1 MLIQSLNRFVA
12 KVSGKVPLRTV
23 LIVPFVL
30 QIVGT
35 VGLVGYLSYRN
46 GQKAVEDLAY
56 QLMDE
61 VDERVEQNLQHYLDV
76 PKHINQSLAA
86 AIRTRVLDWKN
97 FSALERYFA
106 QQLQV
111 YDTVSNVA
119 IATEQQ
125 EFLAVEKSL
134 ASDSLVIR
142 VLNKSTN
149 YAFHYYAADR
159 QGKRIKLTKVRHD
172 YNPHRDP
179 PKGRP
184 WYQAAQETGQAI
196 WLPVVNLAQG
206 VDRPILTMVN
216 FLPFDDSD
224 GKFQGVLASSLF
236 LSQVASF
243 LDSLHVGRTGQVFI
257 IDRQGLL
264 IASSTG
270 ETPFKQNLD
279 SNYLKN
285 LNPQEWRLVARNSKN
300 PLTQASVK
308 FLLTHVN
315 LPQIKQKKKIE
326 FDFNHNRHF
335 LQVNPISDKSE
346 LDWLIVTVV
355 PEADFMTQIN
365 ATTHITIMLCLVA
378 LIGST
383 GIGIL
388 TARWIAKPILQL
400 NTAAKDIAK
409 GKWNKTGESERADE
423 VGELTNSF
431 NTMAVQLQESFAELK
446 SLNESLS
453 QSESKLNQILE
464 AIPVGVSVHDITG
477 KLIYANQTSRQ
488 LLGIES
494 LPEAET
500 EQFAEVYEVYQA
512 GTEQL
517 YPPEN
522 MPVVR
527 SLRGE
532 RARVDDM
539 EIRLSD
545 RRVPLEVYSTPLLDG
560 TGEIV
565 AAIAAF
571 FDITERKQAEQLLAD
586 YNHTLEA
593 KVSERIAELA
603 EANELLK
610 REITERQLIEGK
622 LYSST
627 QQVRTIFESI
637 TDIVLIL
644 DEQKT
649 IQILPTKTISGYS
662 SGTNLLNSIV
672 ELFFQ
677 EDTEENWFAKVRQ
690 VVETQQSINF
700 DYSLRINNQEVW
712 FTACISPLPDNSVV
726 WVARDISERIQVEL
740 ELRKQKEL
748 RETIYNEST
757 DALFLVDA
765 KTLLITDCNRRAV
778 ELFEVTGKEDLIGI
792 EGRTLQR
799 RPFTSE
805 EIDQITT
812 EMNQKGFW
820 CMEIEYVTRT
830 GKLFWGNIAA
840 KPVQIAG
847 QVVHLVRVTDISSRK
862 QFEQALIQSEER
874 FREIAGTISQCFFV
888 RASTGEFL
896 YVSPAY
902 EKIWGL
908 TCESLYQNPE
918 SWMEKLHPD
927 DRQLVEGSLR
937 AQFKGNPVKRQYRII
952 RPDGQERWI
961 VTSISVVRDDAGQP
975 LRFIGIAED
984 ISSRKRFEQAL
995 IESEARFQAFMNY
1008 SPLLAW
1014 ISDGDGKLLY
1024 CNRSVELWSQRAAS
1038 ELIGETIWA
1047 LHPPDIAQEHL
1058 ENIRDVINTRQ
1069 VLETNESA
1077 FTPDGTLHEF
1087 LTYKFPL
1094 IDANG
1099 QCLVGGIAAD
1109 ITDRKRAEEAL
1120 QESQARLEK
1129 LTNNVPGSIYAVVL
1143 HSDGSISFE
1152 YTSSAVRDIHE
1163 LEPEQVLE
1171 NATLLFDHMHPD
1183 DRASYS
1189 LAVEISAQTLEL
1201 FRHQW
1206 RIITPSGKLK
1216 WLQAQSKPERRSNED
1231 IVWYGVVFDI
1241 SDKKQ
1246 AEESLRRYERIVS
1259 ATADAMSLVDRNYIY
1274 QVVNQTYLAWH
1285 NQPYDEIVGHSVSE
1299 LLGAQVFENVIKER
1313 LNLSLAGQTVQYQ
1326 DWFEY
1331 ASVGRRFLSVTYSP
1345 YLEADN
1351 TISGVVVSL
1360 RDITELQQAE
1370 EALRESEAQLNMIVT
1385 NTCDG
1390 ILILD
1395 EQGKIGFA
1403 NPAAVELFNL
1413 PPEELIGYPWGMP
1426 LQETAEIEL
1435 MGSKGQIR
1443 IAEMKAVRTTWQ
1455 GESAYVVVLRDISDR
1470 KRAELELQEREYRLR
1485 TLADNLPN
1493 GLIYQLVQ
1501 EPNGKVYFSYI
1512 TAGIERLV
1520 GIKPE
1525 VVMQDASVLHNLIIE
1540 EDRLLNE
1547 QLTEESRRNLSLFE
1561 MQMRKRTPIGE
1572 IQWSYVR
1579 SAPRRLDDGRTVW
1592 DGIEIDITNLK
1603 QAEAELAKAKEAAEA
1618 ANRAK
1623 SAFLANM
1630 SHELRTPLNG
1640 ILGYAQILQ
1649 ADKNCTPKQKKGVD
1663 IIYQCGTHL
1672 LTLINDILD
1681 LSKIEAEK
1689 LELYPEDFHFPSFL
1703 TGVTEIFRLKAAE
1716 KSINFTYLALN
1727 PLPRVIHADEKRLR
1741 QVLMNLLSNAVKFTD
1756 TGSVTFKVEVISHQP
1771 SVIGNREQEQ
1781 LPITDYR
1788 LPITDYPLP
1797 IIKLRFQIEDT
1808 GIGITSEQLEKIFL
1822 PFEQVGDS
1830 SRRSEGTGLG
1840 LAISQKIVE
1849 MMGSQ
1854 IFVEST
1860 PGVGSLFGFDLD
1872 LPEVSTPTQLM
1883 SMKTTDNIIGYSGS
1897 KRKILVVDDH
1907 WENRAVIINMLEPL
1921 GFELLEATNGQEG
1934 LEKAVE
1940 CNPDLILA
1948 DLVMPVMDGYQMTQ
1962 RLRQVPE
1969 FQNTTII
1976 AISASVFEAY
1986 QQKSQES
1993 GCQDFLPKPVQAE
2006 ELLNKIK
2013 SYLNLSWIYDK
2024 EGTRDWGVGRQDEK
2038 RTSPQPPPSPSE
2050 MVIPPP
2056 EELLALYEA
2065 ANSGD
2070 VEGVEQGAM
2079 GLKQLNPDYTSFATR
2094 ILELAQDF
2102 NYEEIANLVALYLS
2116 QSSE

>member
-1 MLIQSLNRFVA
+1 LLIPSLNRFVA
-12 KVSGKVPLRTV
+12 KVSEKVPLRTV

-86 AIRTRVLDWKN
+86 AIRTRVLNWKN
-97 FSALERYFA
+97 FSDLERYFA

-119 IATEQQ
+119 IATEQK
-125 EFLAVEKSL
+125 EFLGVEKSL
-134 ASDSLVIR
+134 ASDALIIR

-184 WYQAAQETGQAI
+184 WYQAAQEAGQAI

-236 LSQVASF
+236 LPQVASF
-243 LDSLHVGRTGQVFI
+243 LDSLEVGRTGQVFI

-270 ETPFKQNLD
+270 ETPFKQNLNSD
-279 SNYLKN
+279 YLKN
-285 LNPQEWRLVARNSKN
+285 LNPQEWRMAAQNSKN
-300 PLTQASVK
+300 SLTQASVN
-308 FLLTHVN
+308 FLLTRVKN
-315 LPQIKQKKKIE
+315 LQQIQHNKKFE
-326 FDFNHNRHF
+326 FDFHHNRHF
-335 LQVNPISDKSE
+335 LQVNPIKHKFE

-355 PEADFMTQIN
+355 PEADFMTQIH
-365 ATTHITIMLCLVA
+365 ATTRTTILLCIVA

-383 GIGIL
+383 GIGIITPRWL
-388 TARWIAKPILQL
+388 TKPILRL
-400 NTAAKDIAK
+400 NTAAKDMAK
-409 GKWNKTGESERADE
+409 GEWNKTVESERSDE

-431 NTMAVQLQESFAELK
+431 NRMAVQLQQSFAELN
-446 SLNESLS
+446 SLNETLS

-488 LLGIES
+488 LLGIEA

-500 EQFAEVYEVYQA
+500 EQLAEVYEVYQA

-539 EIRLSD
+539 EIRLPD

-560 TGEIV
+560 TGKVV

-571 FDITERKQAEQLLAD
+571 FDITERKQAEHLLAD

-593 KVSERIAELA
+593 QVSERTVELIG
-603 EANELLK
+603 ANEKLRLEVAERNLL
-610 REITERQLIEGK
+610 EGK

-627 QQVRTIFESI
+627 QQIRAIFESI
-637 TDIVLIL
+637 SDIVLII
-644 DEQKT
+644 DEKNS
-649 IQILPTKTISGYS
+649 IQIVPTKTLGFYS
-662 SGTNLLNSIV
+662 CDTNLLNSIV

-677 EDTEENWFAKVRQ
+677 EETAEIWFAKVQQ
-690 VVETQQSINF
+690 VLETQQRINF

-712 FTACISPLPDNSVV
+712 FTACISPLSNNSVV

-757 DALFLVDA
+757 DALFLVA
-765 KTLLITDCNRRAV
+765 PKTLRITDCNRRAV
-778 ELFEVTGKEDLIGI
+778 ELFEVTSQEDLIGL

-799 RPFTSE
+799 RPFTPE
-805 EIDQITT
+805 EIDEIVA
-812 EMNQKGFW
+812 EMSQKGFW
-820 CMEIEYVTRT
+820 CREIEYVTRK
-830 GKLFWGNIAA
+830 GKVFWGNIAA

-847 QVVHLVRVTDISSRK
+847 QVVHLVRVTDISDRK
-862 QFEQALIQSEER
+862 QFEQAIRESEER

-902 EKIWGL
+902 EKIWGVIAADRRL
-908 TCESLYQNPE
+908 RTTSNSQRMLRLMPTCPNSFGDCYTCERLYQNPE
-918 SWMEKLHPD
+918 SWTETLHPD
-927 DRQLVEGSLR
+927 DRHLVQGSLTE
-937 AQFKGNPVKRQYRII
+937 QFHGNPVKRQYRII

-961 VTSISVVRDDAGQP
+961 VAYISVVRDDAGQP

-984 ISSRKRFEQAL
+984 IS
-995 IESEARFQAFMNY
+995 
-1008 SPLLAW
+1008 
-1014 ISDGDGKLLY
+1014 
-1024 CNRSVELWSQRAAS
+1024 
-1038 ELIGETIWA
+1038 
-1047 LHPPDIAQEHL
+1047 
-1058 ENIRDVINTRQ
+1058 
-1069 VLETNESA
+1069 
-1077 FTPDGTLHEF
+1077 
-1087 LTYKFPL
+1087 
-1094 IDANG
+1094 
-1099 QCLVGGIAAD
+1099 
-1109 ITDRKRAEEAL
+1109 DRKRAEEAL
-1120 QESQARLEK
+1120 Q
-1129 LTNNVPGSIYAVVL
+1129 
-1143 HSDGSISFE
+1143 
-1152 YTSSAVRDIHE
+1152 
-1163 LEPEQVLE
+1163 
-1171 NATLLFDHMHPD
+1171 
-1183 DRASYS
+1183 
-1189 LAVEISAQTLEL
+1189 
-1201 FRHQW
+1201 
-1206 RIITPSGKLK
+1206 
-1216 WLQAQSKPERRSNED
+1216 
-1231 IVWYGVVFDI
+1231 
-1241 SDKKQ
+1241 
-1246 AEESLRRYERIVS
+1246 RYERIVS
-1259 ATADAMSLVDRNYIY
+1259 ATGDGISLVDRNYIY
-1274 QVVNQTYLAWH
+1274 QVVNQTYLAWR
-1285 NQPYDEIVGHSVSE
+1285 NQRYDEIVGHCVSE
-1299 LLGAQVFENVIKER
+1299 LLGAQAFENVIKER
-1313 LNLSLAGQTVQYQ
+1313 FDQCLAGQTVQYQ
-1326 DWFEY
+1326 DWFKF

-1345 YLEADN
+1345 YLEVDN

-1370 EALRESEAQLNMIVT
+1370 EALRESEAQLNMIVS
-1385 NTCDG
+1385 NTSDG
-1390 ILILD
+1390 IMILD
-1395 EQGKIGFA
+1395 EQSKIGFA
-1403 NPAAVELFNL
+1403 NPATVELFNL
-1413 PPEELIGYPWGMP
+1413 PPEELIGYQWGMP

-1435 MGSKGQIR
+1435 IASNRQIR

-1455 GESAYVVVLRDISDR
+1455 GKLAYVVVLRDISERKLAEEALLESAKREHAIAQVLQRMRQSLDINTIFSTTTEELRVVMKCDR
-1470 KRAELELQEREYRLR
+1470 VAIYRFNPDWSGEFVAESVASGWRTLLIEQNNVPPLTDEILDSENCAVRAWDVINEPIQDTYLQETQGGVYSQGASYLVAEDIY
-1485 TLADNLPN
+1485 TT
-1493 GLIYQLVQ
+1493 GLTPCHIELL
-1501 EPNGKVYFSYI
+1501 
-1512 TAGIERLV
+1512 ERLQAKAYLIV
-1520 GIKPE
+1520 PIFCSNKLWGLLASYHNSGSRPWSESEINTVVQIGIQLG
-1525 VVMQDASVLHNLIIE
+1525 VALQQAQLLE
-1540 EDRLLNE
+1540 ETR
-1547 QLTEESRRNLSLFE
+1547 QQSLAL
-1561 MQMRKRTPIGE
+1561 Q
-1572 IQWSYVR
+1572 
-1579 SAPRRLDDGRTVW
+1579 
-1592 DGIEIDITNLK
+1592 
-1603 QAEAELAKAKEAAEA
+1603 KAKETADA

-1623 SAFLANM
+1623 STFLANM

-1649 ADKNCTPKQKKGVD
+1649 ANKNCTPKQKEGVN

-1689 LELYPEDFHFPSFL
+1689 LALYPEDFHFLSFL
-1703 TGVTEIFRLKAAE
+1703 TGVTEIFRLKATQ
-1716 KSINFTYLALN
+1716 KSINFTYIGLN

-1756 TGSVTFKVEVISHQP
+1756 TGSVTFKVGIMAH
-1771 SVIGNREQEQ
+1771 GQEQ
-1781 LPITDYR
+1781 LTMNNE
-1788 LPITDYPLP
+1788 LSTMH
-1797 IIKLRFQIEDT
+1797 KLRFQVEDT
-1808 GIGITSEQLEKIFL
+1808 GIGITSEELEKIFL

-1872 LPEVSTPTQLM
+1872 LPEVSNSTQLM
-1883 SMKTTDNIIGYSGS
+1883 SVKSTDNIIGYSGS

-1907 WENRAVIINMLEPL
+1907 WENRAVIVNMLEPI
-1921 GFELLEATNGQEG
+1921 GFELLEAANGQEG

-1940 CNPDLILA
+1940 CKPDLILT

-1986 QQKSQES
+1986 QQKSRES

-2013 SYLNLSWIYDK
+2013 SYLNLSWIYEN
-2024 EGTRDWGVGRQDEK
+2024 EGTRDWGVGHRDEK
-2038 RTSPQPPPSPSE
+2038 RTSPQPPPNPSE

-2070 VEGVEQGAM
+2070 VEGVEQGAI
-2079 GLKQLNPDYTSFATR
+2079 GLKQLNPDYTLFATK

-2102 NYEEIANLVALYLS
+2102 NYEKIANLVYRYLS
-2116 QSSE
+2116 QISE

>member
-1 MLIQSLNRFVA
+1 
-12 KVSGKVPLRTV
+12 
-23 LIVPFVL
+23 
-30 QIVGT
+30 
-35 VGLVGYLSYRN
+35 
-46 GQKAVEDLAY
+46 
-56 QLMDE
+56 
-61 VDERVEQNLQHYLDV
+61 
-76 PKHINQSLAA
+76 
-86 AIRTRVLDWKN
+86 
-97 FSALERYFA
+97 
-106 QQLQV
+106 
-111 YDTVSNVA
+111 
-119 IATEQQ
+119 
-125 EFLAVEKSL
+125 
-134 ASDSLVIR
+134 
-142 VLNKSTN
+142 
-149 YAFHYYAADR
+149 
-159 QGKRIKLTKVRHD
+159 
-172 YNPHRDP
+172 
-179 PKGRP
+179 
-184 WYQAAQETGQAI
+184 
-196 WLPVVNLAQG
+196 
-206 VDRPILTMVN
+206 
-216 FLPFDDSD
+216 
-224 GKFQGVLASSLF
+224 
-236 LSQVASF
+236 
-243 LDSLHVGRTGQVFI
+243 
-257 IDRQGLL
+257 
-264 IASSTG
+264 
-270 ETPFKQNLD
+270 
-279 SNYLKN
+279 
-285 LNPQEWRLVARNSKN
+285 
-300 PLTQASVK
+300 
-308 FLLTHVN
+308 
-315 LPQIKQKKKIE
+315 
-326 FDFNHNRHF
+326 
-335 LQVNPISDKSE
+335 

-365 ATTHITIMLCLVA
+365 ATTHITILLCIAA

-388 TARWIAKPILQL
+388 TARWITQPILRL

-409 GKWNKTGESERADE
+409 GQWNKTVESERADE

-431 NTMAVQLQESFAELK
+431 NKMAAQLQESFAELN

-488 LLGIES
+488 LLGIET

-500 EQFAEVYEVYQA
+500 KQLAEVYQVYQA

-539 EIRLSD
+539 EIRLPD

-560 TGEIV
+560 TGKVV

-571 FDITERKQAEQLLAD
+571 FDITERKHAEHLLAE

-593 KVSERIAELA
+593 QVSERTVELIA
-603 EANELLK
+603 ANEKLRLEVAERNLL
-610 REITERQLIEGK
+610 EGK
-622 LYSST
+622 LHSST
-627 QQVRTIFESI
+627 EQVRTILESL
-637 TDIVLIL
+637 TDIVLII
-644 DEQKT
+644 DEKKNLQV
-649 IQILPTKTISGYS
+649 IPTKAIGWNACDTKW
-662 SGTNLLNSIV
+662 LNSIV
-672 ELFFQ
+672 EPFFQ
-677 EDTEENWFAKVRQ
+677 EETAEIWLAKVQQ

-712 FTACISPLPDNSVV
+712 FTACISPLSNNSVV
-726 WVARDISERIQVEL
+726 WVARDISDVYEELHLRKVAEAKLLEAHKLARMGNWEYDAVTQTTTWSEELYRIHQLEPSQGPIQPDESIRFIHPEDRDRYLNLVREKAVAGRPFEADLRIILNDGSIRYIETRGEPIFDDQGQLVRLFGTILDITDRIQVEL

-748 RETIYNEST
+748 RESIYNEST
-757 DALFLVDA
+757 DALFLVDP

-812 EMNQKGFW
+812 EMSQKGFW
-820 CMEIEYVTRT
+820 YREIEYVTRK
-830 GKLFWGNIAA
+830 GKVFWGNIAA
-840 KPVQIAG
+840 KPVQIAD
-847 QVVHLVRVTDISSRK
+847 QVVNLVRVTDISSRK
-862 QFEQALIQSEER
+862 QFEQALIESEER

-902 EKIWGL
+902 EKIWGR

-918 SWMEKLHPD
+918 SWMEILHPD

-984 ISSRKRFEQAL
+984 ISDAYRQATQRKRFEQAL

-1014 ISDGDGKLLY
+1014 ISDGDGKVLY
-1024 CNRSVELWSQRAAS
+1024 CNRSVELWTERAAS

-1047 LHPPDIAQEHL
+1047 LHPPNIAQQHL
-1058 ENIRDVINTRQ
+1058 ENIRYVLNTRQ

-1216 WLQAQSKPERRSNED
+1216 WLQAQSKPERRSNGD

-1241 SDKKQ
+1241 TDKKQ

-1274 QVVNQTYLAWH
+1274 QVVNQTYLTWH

-1299 LLGAQVFENVIKER
+1299 ILGAQAFETVIKER

-1326 DWFEY
+1326 DWFEF
-1331 ASVGRRFLSVTYSP
+1331 ASLGRRFLSVTYSP

-1403 NPAAVELFNL
+1403 NPAAVELFNR
-1413 PPEELIGYPWGMP
+1413 PPEELIGYLWGMP

-1435 MGSKGQIR
+1435 MGSNGQIR

-1525 VVMQDASVLHNLIIE
+1525 VVMQDASVLHNIIIE

-1561 MQMRKRTPIGE
+1561 MQMRKRTPTGE

-1649 ADKNCTPKQKKGVD
+1649 ADKNCTPKQKEGVD

-1672 LTLINDILD
+1672 LTLISDILD

-1703 TGVTEIFRLKAAE
+1703 TGVTEIFRLKAAQ

-1756 TGSVTFKVEVISHQP
+1756 TGSVTFKVEVISHKP
-1771 SVIGNREQEQ
+1771 SVMGNREQDQ

-1797 IIKLRFQIEDT
+1797 IIKLRFQVEDT

-1822 PFEQVGDS
+1822 PFEQVGDT

-1921 GFELLEATNGQEG
+1921 GFELLEAATGQEG

-1940 CNPDLILA
+1940 CKPDLILA

-1962 RLRQVPE
+1962 RLRQIPE

-2024 EGTRDWGVGRQDEK
+2024 EGTRDWGVGHQDEK

-2079 GLKQLNPDYTSFATR
+2079 GLKQLNPDYTPFATR

-2102 NYEEIANLVALYLS
+2102 NYEEIAKLVALYLS
-2116 QSSE
+2116 HRSE